1 MYAIKQL
8 TVLEGKGRRKVFR
21 IKIDFDCRSKCIRK
35 EDYHERMSGV
45 PVEYGV
51 AVERFLADAELGAA
65 SRRVY
70 RISLIGWAWP
80 LVGLEPPAGVER
92 RGARA
97 PVVPLALLD
106 DDGVGERLAA
116 AVADRARRVDVRTVN
131 RELSAL
137 RSAVGWWQEL
147 GWIRCDPTAGLRL
160 LPRAGEAAGPLT
172 DQQLAELFNADVALR
187 ERALWQ
193 LLRDTGMPAP
203 VALSLDASD
212 VARAGQ
218 WSERPA
224 GVQGGR
230 PPSASTANLLG
241 WLLSGRPIGPV
252 FLTDRKAPSGTA
264 KADLCPLTGRSRM
277 SYRRAAEIFTAVTR
291 PFDPVGRGWTLH
303 QLRPVTTR

>member
-1 MYAIKQL
+1 MP
-8 TVLEGKGRRKVFR
+8 
-21 IKIDFDCRSKCIRK
+21 
-35 EDYHERMSGV
+35 GV
-45 PVEYGV
+45 PVEYTE
-51 AVERFLADAELGAA
+51 AVERFVADAALGAA

-70 RISLIGWAWP
+70 RISLIGWTWP

-97 PVVPLALLD
+97 PIVPLALLD
-106 DDGVGERLAA
+106 DEGVGERLAA
-116 AVADRARRVDVRTVN
+116 AVADRAQRVDVRTVN

-160 LPRAGEAAGPLT
+160 LPRTGEAAGPLT
-172 DQQLAELFNADVALR
+172 DGQLAELFSADVALR

-203 VALSLDASD
+203 VALSLDASA
-212 VARAGQ
+212 VARTAGG
-218 WSERPA
+218 WGERT
-224 GVQGGR
+224 
-230 PPSASTANLLG
+230 SSLLD
-241 WLLSGRPIGPV
+241 WLLSGRSIGPV

-264 KADLCPLTGRSRM
+264 QADLCPLTGRARM

-291 PFDPVGRGWTLH
+291 PFDPAGRGWTLH
-303 QLRPVTTR
+303 QLRSVTTR

>member
-1 MYAIKQL
+1 MPGA
-8 TVLEGKGRRKVFR
+8 
-21 IKIDFDCRSKCIRK
+21 
-35 EDYHERMSGV
+35 
-45 PVEYGV
+45 PVEYAV
-51 AVERFLADAELGAA
+51 AVERYLADADLGEA

-70 RISLIGWAWP
+70 RISLIGWTWP

-97 PVVPLALLD
+97 PIVPLAVLD
-106 DDGVGERLAA
+106 DEGAGERLAA
-116 AVADRARRVDVRTVN
+116 AVADRALRVDVRTVN

-147 GWIRCDPTAGLRL
+147 GWITGDPTAGLRL
-160 LPRAGEAAGPLT
+160 LPGAAGGSAAPLT
-172 DQQLAELFNADVALR
+172 DRQVAELFQADLALR

-203 VALSLDASD
+203 VALSLDASS

-218 WSERPA
+218 LSERT
-224 GVQGGR
+224 
-230 PPSASTANLLG
+230 SSLLA
-241 WLLSGRPIGPV
+241 WLLSGRSIGPV

-264 KADLCPLTGRSRM
+264 KADLCPLTGRARM

-291 PFDPVGRGWTLH
+291 PFDPAGRGWTLH
-303 QLRPVTTR
+303 QLRPVTAGHN

>member
-1 MYAIKQL
+1 MHAIKQSA
-8 TVLEGKGRRKVFR
+8 VPEGKDRRKVFC
-21 IKIDFDCRSKCIRK
+21 IKVDFDCRSKCAWAK
-35 EDYHERMSGV
+35 LYHERMSGV

-51 AVERFLADAELGAA
+51 AVERFLADAALAAA

-97 PVVPLALLD
+97 PIVPLALLD
-106 DDGVGERLAA
+106 DDGVGERLAD
-116 AVADRARRVDVRTVN
+116 AVADRARHVDVRTVN

-172 DQQLAELFNADVALR
+172 DRQLAELFNADVTLR

-193 LLRDTGMPAP
+193 LLHDTGMPAP

-218 WSERPA
+218 VSERT
-224 GVQGGR
+224 
-230 PPSASTANLLG
+230 SSLLA
-241 WLLSGRPIGPV
+241 WLLSGRPIGPI

-264 KADLCPLTGRSRM
+264 KADLCPLTGRARM

-291 PFDPVGRGWTLH
+291 PFDPAGRGWTLH
-303 QLRPVTTR
+303 QLRPVTTG